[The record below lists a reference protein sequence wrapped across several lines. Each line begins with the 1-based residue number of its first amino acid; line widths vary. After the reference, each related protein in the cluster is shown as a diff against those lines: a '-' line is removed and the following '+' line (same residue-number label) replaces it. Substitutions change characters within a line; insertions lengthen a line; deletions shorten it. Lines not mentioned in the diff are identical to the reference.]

1 MIMEQTTV
9 QTESVVEQETT
20 DLTIVQ
26 LPDEVQAI
34 ALRVSDEKRSEVTN
48 TLQQVFAGTADWKA
62 QVDMIVVKD
71 PTDKMGMNLAKTAR
85 LNAKNARLA
94 AEKLFDQKRDE
105 VQAQMLS
112 YQTEDKLWLK
122 AKQTMQILFK
132 EIEAAAEYKEK
143 TAERYENEQHELKI
157 QTRLTRLASVS
168 PEISRQE
175 IELMSDLSFDAFLG
189 GLVKA
194 KEDAIKAEREEQ
206 ERQEAARKLQERNTE
221 RFKVL
226 SGTGMVY
233 LAHSETFE
241 YGSVSFP
248 FAELSQMED
257 DEFEKIISEITSN
270 LAKLKDAEEKE
281 RLRLAELARKQAE
294 ELEAERKKAE
304 AERENQVKLEL
315 QKKERNAKRNTELRP
330 FIIFIRDYSAMLEM
344 DEDTYQKQFEE
355 IKKGAEEHWEFERK
369 EQIRKQK
376 EQQALEE
383 KARAEAEKAAKEKAA
398 LEAELKARQQAE
410 AQQEAQRI
418 AKEKAAAL
426 AAKAPRKERLTN
438 WVDSFSIPVFA
449 GDDVAVDI
457 MTKFDA
463 FKNWAKA
470 QVEKI

>member
-1 MIMEQTTV
+1 MEQTTV
-9 QTESVVEQETT
+9 QTESVVE
-20 DLTIVQ
+20 DLTIIQ

-34 ALRVSDEKRSEVTN
+34 ALRVSDEKRSEVN
-48 TLQQVFAGTADWKA
+48 LTLQQVFSGTADWKA

-71 PTDKMGMNLAKTAR
+71 PSDKMGMNLAKTAR

-105 VQAQMLS
+105 VKAQMLS

-157 QTRLTRLASVS
+157 QTRLTRLASVN

-194 KEDAIKAEREEQ
+194 KEDAEKAEREEQ

-233 LAHSETFE
+233 ESLNESFK
-241 YGSVSFP
+241 YGTATYR
-248 FAELSQMED
+248 FAELCQMED
-257 DEFEKIISEITSN
+257 DEFEKIVSEITSN
-270 LAKLKDAEEKE
+270 LAEMKDAEEKE

-294 ELEAERKKAE
+294 ELRKQQAQRDAERAKADAERK
-304 AERENQVKLEL
+304 
-315 QKKERNAKRNTELRP
+315 
-330 FIIFIRDYSAMLEM
+330 
-344 DEDTYQKQFEE
+344 
-355 IKKGAEEHWEFERK
+355 
-369 EQIRKQK
+369 
-376 EQQALEE
+376 ALEE

-398 LEAELKARQQAE
+398 LETELKARQQAE

-418 AKEKAAAL
+418 AKEKAEREAAAL
-426 AAKAPRKERLTN
+426 AAKAPRKERLTA
-438 WVDSFSIPVFA
+438 WVESFEITPFENDEVASDIFA
-449 GDDVAVDI
+449 
-457 MTKFDA
+457 KFEA
-463 FKNWAKA
+463 FKKWAKE

>member
-1 MIMEQTTV
+1 MEQ
-9 QTESVVEQETT
+9 TT
-20 DLTIVQ
+20 DLTIIQ

-34 ALRVSDEKRSEVTN
+34 ALRVSDEKRSEVN
-48 TLQQVFAGTADWKA
+48 LTLQQVFSGTADWKA
-62 QVDMIVVKD
+62 QVDAIVVAD

-122 AKQTMQILFK
+122 AKQTMIILFK
-132 EIEAAAEYKEK
+132 EIEAMAEYKEK
-143 TAERYENEQHELKI
+143 TAERYEKEQHELKI
-157 QTRLTRLASVS
+157 QTRLTRLASVN

-175 IELMSDLSFDAFLG
+175 IELMSDVSFDAFFG

-241 YGSVSFP
+241 YGSVRFP

-257 DEFEKIISEITSN
+257 DEFEKIVSEITEKISE
-270 LAKLKDAEEKE
+270 LKAAEEKE
-281 RLRLAELARKQAE
+281 RERLAELARKQAE
-294 ELEAERKKAE
+294 ELEAERKKA
-304 AERENQVKLEL
+304 AE
-315 QKKERNAKRNTELRP
+315 ELR
-330 FIIFIRDYSAMLEM
+330 
-344 DEDTYQKQFEE
+344 KQQEVAAAEKARQESE
-355 IKKGAEEHWEFERK
+355 IKKQRDEA
-369 EQIRKQK
+369 
-376 EQQALEE
+376 
-383 KARAEAEKAAKEKAA
+383 AR
-398 LEAELKARQQAE
+398 LQAELKAKQDAE
-410 AQQEAQRI
+410 AQHEAQRI
-418 AKEKAAAL
+418 AKEKAEREAAAI

-438 WVDSFSIPVFA
+438 WVESFEITPFENDEVASDIFA
-449 GDDVAVDI
+449 
-457 MTKFDA
+457 KFEA
-463 FKNWAKA
+463 FKKWAKG

>member
-1 MIMEQTTV
+1 MEQTTV
-9 QTESVVEQETT
+9 QTESVVE
-20 DLTIVQ
+20 DLTIIQ

-34 ALRVSDEKRSEVTN
+34 ALRVSDEKRSEVN
-48 TLQQVFAGTADWKA
+48 LTLQHVFSGTADWKA

-71 PTDKMGMNLAKTAR
+71 PSDKMGMNLAKTAR

-105 VQAQMLS
+105 VKAQMLS

-157 QTRLTRLASVS
+157 QTRLTRLASVN

-175 IELMSDLSFDAFLG
+175 IELMSDVSFDAFLG

-194 KEDAIKAEREEQ
+194 KEDAEKAEREEQ

-233 LAHSETFE
+233 ESLNESFK
-241 YGSVSFP
+241 YGTATYR
-248 FAELSQMED
+248 FAELCQMED
-257 DEFEKIISEITSN
+257 DEFEKIVSEITSN
-270 LAKLKDAEEKE
+270 LAEMKDAEEKE

-294 ELEAERKKAE
+294 ELRKQQAQRDAERAKADAERK
-304 AERENQVKLEL
+304 
-315 QKKERNAKRNTELRP
+315 
-330 FIIFIRDYSAMLEM
+330 
-344 DEDTYQKQFEE
+344 
-355 IKKGAEEHWEFERK
+355 
-369 EQIRKQK
+369 
-376 EQQALEE
+376 ALEE

-418 AKEKAAAL
+418 AKEKAEREAAAL
-426 AAKAPRKERLTN
+426 AAKAPRKERLTA
-438 WVDSFSIPVFA
+438 WVESFEITPFENDEVASDIFA
-449 GDDVAVDI
+449 
-457 MTKFDA
+457 KFEA
-463 FKNWAKA
+463 FKKWAKE

>member
-1 MIMEQTTV
+1 MEQTTV
-9 QTESVVEQETT
+9 QTESVVE
-20 DLTIVQ
+20 DLTIIQ

-34 ALRVSDEKRSEVTN
+34 ALRVSDEKRSEVN
-48 TLQQVFAGTADWKA
+48 LTLQQVFSGTADWKA

-71 PTDKMGMNLAKTAR
+71 PSDKMGMNLAKTAR

-132 EIEAAAEYKEK
+132 EVEAAAEYKEK

-157 QTRLTRLASVS
+157 QTRLTRLASVN

-175 IELMSDLSFDAFLG
+175 IELMSDVSFDAFLG

-194 KEDAIKAEREEQ
+194 KEDAEKAAREEL
-206 ERQEAARKLQERNTE
+206 ERQEAARKRQERNSE
-221 RFKVL
+221 RFKTL
-226 SGTGMVY
+226 SGTGLVY
-233 LAHSETFE
+233 NSLNENFKYDTLTYTLSELCE
-241 YGSVSFP
+241 
-248 FAELSQMED
+248 MED
-257 DEFEKIISEITSN
+257 ADFDKTVLAITEQI
-270 LAKLKDAEEKE
+270 AGIKAAEEKE
-281 RLRLAELARKQAE
+281 RERLADLARKQQE
-294 ELEAERKKAE
+294 ELDAERKKAE
-304 AERENQVKLEL
+304 AERVRQAE
-315 QKKERNAKRNTELRP
+315 ELRKQQAQ
-330 FIIFIRDYSAMLEM
+330 RD
-344 DEDTYQKQFEE
+344 
-355 IKKGAEEHWEFERK
+355 AERAKADAERK
-369 EQIRKQK
+369 
-376 EQQALEE
+376 ALEE

-418 AKEKAAAL
+418 AKEKAEREAAAI

-438 WVDSFSIPVFA
+438 WVESFEITPFEN
-449 GDDVAVDI
+449 DEVASDI
-457 MTKFDA
+457 LAKFTG
-463 FKNWAKA
+463 FKKWAKG